1 MKSRRPIKVKVYL
14 RAVTAIL
21 LLIVWALVTFTG
33 ILIWAAPSVPRAGQQ
48 PLLFGITKSEWG
60 DIHFW
65 VSVAVIVITLVH
77 ITIDWKALRGV
88 IRYLVSVHREQ
99 GIRE

>member
-1 MKSRRPIKVKVYL
+1 MKSRRPIKIRVYM

-33 ILIWAAPSVPRAGQQ
+33 ILIWAAPSGPRSGQR
-48 PLLFGITKSEWG
+48 PLLFDLTKSEWG

-65 VSVAVIVITLVH
+65 VAAATVAVTLVH
-77 ITIDWKALRGV
+77 IIIDWKALRGV

>member
-1 MKSRRPIKVKVYL
+1 MKTRRPIKGKVYL
-14 RAVTAIL
+14 RAVTAIS
-21 LLIVWALVTFTG
+21 LLIVWALVTISG
-33 ILIWAAPSVPRAGQQ
+33 ILIWAAPSGQRSGQQ
-48 PLLFGITKSEWG
+48 PLLFDLTKSEWG

-65 VSVAVIVITLVH
+65 VAAATVAVTLVH
-77 ITIDWKALRGV
+77 IIIDWKALRGV